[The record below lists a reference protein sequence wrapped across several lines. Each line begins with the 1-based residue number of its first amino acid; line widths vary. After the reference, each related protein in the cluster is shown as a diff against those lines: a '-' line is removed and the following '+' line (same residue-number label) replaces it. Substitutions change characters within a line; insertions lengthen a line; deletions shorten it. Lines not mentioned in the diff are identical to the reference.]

1 MAKQPYE
8 PRIEPEK
15 APDALPETVDCIV
28 AKGRTVVVNGKN
40 FGPGAAITL
49 PREEALS
56 LRALGF
62 LADDG
67 VAVIATGD
75 GPTFTT
81 PEGVPSINKVA

>member
-8 PRIEPEK
+8 PRQELAK
-15 APDALPETVDCIV
+15 APDAQPETVDCVV

-40 FGPGAAITL
+40 CGPGATINL
-49 PREEALS
+49 PCEEALS
-56 LRALGF
+56 LKSLGF
-62 LADDG
+62 LVDDG
-67 VAVIATGD
+67 AAVIATGD